1 MGIVTVIVT
10 VSALERLG
18 TSVFSSDLLE
28 YSATTPHSLMTT
40 DPFRLKILATCL
52 LAVVSVPHM
61 APAVCGL
68 AGRMSS
74 PMEHVSS
81 DGGVVSTI
89 PQSADV
95 CCSGHECGIATVAPA
110 PGVTQVPVM
119 PVSLEELSGLPP
131 VRPDDEPAPLTPPPQ
146 L

>member
-1 MGIVTVIVT
+1 M
-10 VSALERLG
+10 
-18 TSVFSSDLLE
+18 
-28 YSATTPHSLMTT
+28 PHSLMTT

-52 LAVVSVPHM
+52 LAVMSVPYT
-61 APAVCGL
+61 APAVCEI
-68 AGRMSS
+68 AARMGS
-74 PMEHVSS
+74 PMEHVSA
-81 DGGVVSTI
+81 DGGAVSTI

-119 PVSLEELSGLPP
+119 PVSLEELGGLPS